1 MSQVAISGNASGTGT
16 LTIAAP
22 NTNSDYTQT
31 LSTISGTIPVA
42 QSNTALVT
50 GVPIYEN
57 TKAVTTTYS
66 VTSGSCAMSTG
77 PITLNAGVT
86 VTLPAGSRWVV
97 L

>member
-1 MSQVAISGNASGTGT
+1 MSQVAISGNAAGSGTVT
-16 LTIAAP
+16 VTSP
-22 NTNSDYTQT
+22 NTSSNYTQT
-31 LSTISGTIPVA
+31 LSALSGTIPIVTL
-42 QSNTALVT
+42 STALIT
-50 GVPIYEN
+50 GAPIYEN
-57 TKAVTTTYS
+57 TKTVTTSYS

>member
-1 MSQVAISGNASGTGT
+1 MSQVSITGNASGSGAITVSS
-16 LTIAAP
+16 P
-22 NTNSDYTQT
+22 NTNSNYTQT
-31 LSTISGTIPVA
+31 LSAVSGTIPVA

-57 TKAVTTTYS
+57 TKTVTTTYS